1 MVHVSQFVALMIFP
15 RSSSGLKTE
24 PFPFLYELYLL
35 CWCCK
40 LIHSDTIHWNIS
52 AVFHLWTY
60 FAFLIVN
67 CSTCIYAP
75 GTHPCSVSYI
85 LPTPACE
92 NSHQVLGFREDFL
105 GLEKTTLSMV
115 SSDFFRVFCPRCSHD
130 LARCLWLN

>member
-85 LPTPACE
+85 FHIF
-92 NSHQVLGFREDFL
+92 HQLQHVKTFTRSWASEEIFLDWKKLLCQWWVLIFL
-105 GLEKTTLSMV
+105 ECFVLDALMI
-115 SSDFFRVFCPRCSHD
+115 
-130 LARCLWLN
+130 